1 MAVWG
6 TDGTR
11 AELLNQRALES
22 GALAFELQLPVST
35 SLQASFIIPAP
46 DHMAVL
52 PMGGERDG
60 LKTEEYRVLPAVTF
74 LLEHQQIKGLY
85 LKLLGTLL
93 A

>member
-11 AELLNQRALES
+11 AELLNRRALES
-22 GALAFELQLPVST
+22 GALDFELQLPVST

-46 DHMAVL
+46 DHMAVP

-60 LKTEEYRVLPAVTF
+60 AKTGELGPPSSH
-74 LLEHQQIKGLY
+74 LSLEHQQIMGLH